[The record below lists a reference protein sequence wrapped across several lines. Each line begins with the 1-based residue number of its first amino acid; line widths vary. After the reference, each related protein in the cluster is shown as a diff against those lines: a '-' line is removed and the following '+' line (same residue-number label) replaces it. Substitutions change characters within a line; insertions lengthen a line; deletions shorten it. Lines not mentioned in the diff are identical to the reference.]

1 MSVSYNYVDPPPQC
15 QLPPPRSSDLL
26 AQRQD
31 VRHGPQWGDGQRVDL
46 GVRLGVVVLDVEEV
60 GGVAERRQV
69 PVQVAHP
76 VVDGRV
82 ARADV
87 ADVALEVLDIDGLGE
102 S

>member
-1 MSVSYNYVDPPPQC
+1 
-15 QLPPPRSSDLL
+15 
-26 AQRQD
+26 
-31 VRHGPQWGDGQRVDL
+31 
-46 GVRLGVVVLDVEEV
+46 VRLGVVVLDVEEV